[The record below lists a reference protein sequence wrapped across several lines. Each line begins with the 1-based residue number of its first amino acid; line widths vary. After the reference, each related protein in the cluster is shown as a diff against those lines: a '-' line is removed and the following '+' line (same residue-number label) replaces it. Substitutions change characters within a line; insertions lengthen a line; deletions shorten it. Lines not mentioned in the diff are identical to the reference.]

1 MTKGNHL
8 GRGCVLTVPLLGP
21 HAGVEHSLERYYY
34 SNGSR
39 AMAAEDRQ
47 HDRYHEA
54 RSRFDELDVEEQA
67 SFLVEATA
75 STLAHGLEE
84 AGRALAGSLQELARQ
99 ARKSSTQARSSS
111 TRPGAAEPETAQ
123 RQTSH
128 NGTSST
134 E

>member
-1 MTKGNHL
+1 
-8 GRGCVLTVPLLGP
+8 
-21 HAGVEHSLERYYY
+21 
-34 SNGSR
+34 
-39 AMAAEDRQ
+39 MAAEDRQ
-47 HDRYHEA
+47 HDRYREA

-123 RQTSH
+123 RQTPH